1 MDLMNIFD
9 LPLTELI
16 SERGDMCAAMA
27 KLTGDTLP
35 CNSWEYLT
43 VGELLCLLEGA
54 DTVYKCGAIKP
65 LFEGIIE
72 KYDSVAEV
80 FIFGRAPLFEGAR
93 KTPYLVIDKCL
104 KEVKKLDRIYLW
116 ISTNHEGIESRR
128 QIPKLLLET
137 YDKVFGSIIRSHG
150 LCDKREDV
158 LMKLQLISQ
167 VSKVS

>member
-35 CNSWEYLT
+35 GNSWEYLT
-43 VGELLCLLEGA
+43 VGELLSLMEGA
-54 DTVYKCGAIKP
+54 DTVYKCGAVKP

-93 KTPYLVIDKCL
+93 KMFAADEELLGNTRCIQL
-104 KEVKKLDRIYLW
+104 RI
-116 ISTNHEGIESRR
+116 S
-128 QIPKLLLET
+128 
-137 YDKVFGSIIRSHG
+137 KVF
-150 LCDKREDV
+150 KDV
-158 LMKLQLISQ
+158 SRYF
-167 VSKVS
+167 